1 MIDLENAKSLLRDL
15 VGFDTTSCNSNL
27 PLVDY
32 VVEYLSRYGVT
43 SKIIRDESGRKANL
57 VACIGP
63 ATVPGI
69 VLSGHT
75 DVVPAREEGWLGSPF
90 ELLERDGLL
99 YGRGT
104 SDMKGFLACLLA
116 AVPTMLAAPLKR
128 PLYLCFSYDE
138 EVGCVGVP
146 SLTHYL
152 ANLPVKPLL
161 TIIGEPSEMK
171 YITGQKGKISMIC
184 RVHGTAGH
192 SSLAPKHV
200 NAIKYS
206 AQIISMIE
214 DLTESFKQNGPFDED
229 YSVPYST
236 MLTTIIHS
244 GIATN
249 ITPDS
254 SSFNFEIRSLPE
266 HDPVAVIEALKK
278 RVAEDLEPL
287 MKAVS
292 PLAGVEWEE
301 LFSYPA
307 MGDACGSE
315 GFELIRTILPAWG
328 GKVSYGSEG
337 GMYETVAGI
346 PAVILGPGSIVQA
359 HKTNEYIEIEQLEEC
374 LAFLESLVEHLS
386 KTATSAQDVNLPA
399 AAHR

>member
-1 MIDLENAKSLLRDL
+1 MIDLENTKSLLRDL

-27 PLVDY
+27 PFVDY
-32 VVEYLSRYGVT
+32 VVEYLARYGVT

-63 ATVPGI
+63 VAVPGI

-116 AVPTMLAAPLKR
+116 AVPTMVAAPLKR

-214 DLTESFKQNGPFDED
+214 DLTESFNQNGPFDED

-244 GIATN
+244 GVATN

-266 HDPVAVIEALKK
+266 HDPVAVIDALKK
-278 RVAEDLEPL
+278 RVAEDLEPK
-287 MKAVS
+287 MEAVS

-307 MGDACGSE
+307 MGDASGSE
-315 GFELIRTILPAWG
+315 GFELIRPILPEWG

-359 HKTNEYIEIEQLEEC
+359 HKTNEYIEIKQLEEC

-386 KTATSAQDVNLPA
+386 DNAISAQAGNLSA
-399 AAHR
+399 ASHC